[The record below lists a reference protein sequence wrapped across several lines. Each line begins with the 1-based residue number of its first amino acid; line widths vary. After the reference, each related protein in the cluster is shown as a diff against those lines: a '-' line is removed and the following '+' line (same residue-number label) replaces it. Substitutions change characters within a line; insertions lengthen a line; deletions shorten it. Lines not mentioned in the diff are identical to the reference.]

1 MSATIKLSGALPGNS
16 DINGLDVFA
25 PDLAGNPDGETV
37 CAIVIFDVKDVRYSV
52 AEGAHI
58 PTIQVRRVEGW
69 LTEDT
74 PQAIR
79 DALVARQEERTN
91 RTPLEFG
98 VVEPSGGTDDE

>member
-1 MSATIKLSGALPGNS
+1 MSKSLKLAGVLPGIE
-16 DINGLDVFA
+16 DVNGLDVYA
-25 PDLAGNPDGETV
+25 PDLVANPDGQTIT
-37 CAIVIFDVKDVRYSV
+37 AIMILDVKDVRYSV

-58 PTIQVRRVEGW
+58 PTVQARRVEGW

-98 VVEPSGGTDDE
+98 VVEPSGDGDE